1 MDRLTSLLDRTQTPA
16 ALRRL
21 SPDELP
27 RLAAEL
33 RAEVIA
39 AAAETGG
46 HFGGGLGVVELT
58 VALHYVFDTPAD
70 RLIWDVSHQAYPHKI
85 LTGRRHRIRS
95 IRQRGGLYGFTQRAE
110 SPYDPF
116 GAAHSSTSISAGL
129 GMALARDFSGGGH
142 HVIAVIGDGALSGG
156 MAYEAMNH
164 AGSLSS
170 RLIVILNDN
179 GMSIAPAVGAL
190 DAHLRD
196 LRQGKMPSLFEGL
209 GFRHE
214 GPVDGHD
221 VRALVNTLT
230 MLRNAPETGPVLL
243 HVVTE
248 KGRGHPFQRP
258 DRERYHAVPKFDPV
272 TLEFMAAKSNTPS
285 FTQVFA
291 DSLVA
296 AARNDDKV
304 VAITAA
310 MPSGTGLDIFAEHF
324 PKRCF
329 DVGIAEQ
336 HAVTMAA
343 GLAAEGMKPVC
354 AIYSTFLQRGFDQV
368 VHDVALQG
376 LPVRF
381 AIDRAG
387 LVGQD
392 GPTHAGAYDLGYM
405 SMLPGM
411 VVMAPA
417 DAAELRRML
426 ATAIAHDQGPIALRY
441 PRGEAAG
448 IDQPGESRP
457 LAIGKG
463 RLLREGIDVAILS
476 LGARLSAAMAAA
488 EQLEAEGISV
498 TIADA
503 RFCKPLDT
511 ELIEGLAR
519 HHGLLVSLEDGAAGG
534 FSAHVL
540 RHLAEHDLL
549 ARTRFRALTL
559 PDRQVAHGS
568 PAEQYADAG
577 LDANG
582 IATAIRST
590 LRGSH

>member
-1 MDRLTSLLDRTQTPA
+1 
-16 ALRRL
+16 
-21 SPDELP
+21 
-27 RLAAEL
+27 
-33 RAEVIA
+33 
-39 AAAETGG
+39 
-46 HFGGGLGVVELT
+46 
-58 VALHYVFDTPAD
+58 
-70 RLIWDVSHQAYPHKI
+70 
-85 LTGRRHRIRS
+85 
-95 IRQRGGLYGFTQRAE
+95 
-110 SPYDPF
+110 
-116 GAAHSSTSISAGL
+116 
-129 GMALARDFSGGGH
+129 
-142 HVIAVIGDGALSGG
+142 
-156 MAYEAMNH
+156 
-164 AGSLSS
+164 
-170 RLIVILNDN
+170 
-179 GMSIAPAVGAL
+179 
-190 DAHLRD
+190 
-196 LRQGKMPSLFEGL
+196 
-209 GFRHE
+209 
-214 GPVDGHD
+214 
-221 VRALVNTLT
+221 
-230 MLRNAPETGPVLL
+230 
-243 HVVTE
+243 
-248 KGRGHPFQRP
+248 
-258 DRERYHAVPKFDPV
+258 
-272 TLEFMAAKSNTPS
+272 
-285 FTQVFA
+285 
-291 DSLVA
+291 
-296 AARNDDKV
+296 
-304 VAITAA
+304 
-310 MPSGTGLDIFAEHF
+310 
-324 PKRCF
+324 
-329 DVGIAEQ
+329 
-336 HAVTMAA
+336 
-343 GLAAEGMKPVC
+343 MKPVC

-559 PDRQVAHGS
+559 PDRQVAHGL

-582 IATAIRST
+582 IAAANPSA